1 MYYIN
6 LFSRKKYRLQSITKK
21 CYEMLLT
28 IFPHKNHQN
37 FDEAK
42 YYYFLKVFNLKMLLF
57 FGFFPMKRSYLLTP
71 KITLDA
77 NNSLIQYYS

>member
-28 IFPHKNHQN
+28 IFSHKNHQN

-57 FGFFPMKRSYLLTP
+57 LFFFSYETFLP
-71 KITLDA
+71 VNAK
-77 NNSLIQYYS
+77 NYSWRQ

>member
-1 MYYIN
+1 MVMYYIN

-28 IFPHKNHQN
+28 IFSHKNHQN

-42 YYYFLKVFNLKMLLF
+42 YYYIIEGFQPQNALIFGVFSYETFLPFN
-57 FGFFPMKRSYLLTP
+57 
-71 KITLDA
+71 A
-77 NNSLIQYYS
+77 ENYS